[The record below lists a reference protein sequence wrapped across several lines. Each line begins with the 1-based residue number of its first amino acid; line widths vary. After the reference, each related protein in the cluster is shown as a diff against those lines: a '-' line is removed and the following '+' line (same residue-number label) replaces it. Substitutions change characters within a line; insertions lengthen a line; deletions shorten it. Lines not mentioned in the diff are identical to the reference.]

1 MELVA
6 IVATL
11 VLLQYAG
18 FVRLAGSARGRFGVP
33 APATTGNE
41 DFERHLRVQSN
52 TVEQLVVFLPA
63 LFLFAHYVNPEAA
76 SGLGLVFIVGRAL
89 YARAYVSDPGK
100 RGPGF
105 GLTILANLALTVGAL
120 VGAVVQLFA

>member
-11 VLLQYAG
+11 ALLQYAG
-18 FVRLAGSARGRFGVP
+18 FVQLAGSARGRFGVP
-33 APATTGNE
+33 APAITGNE
-41 DFERHLRVQSN
+41 DFERRLRIQSN

-63 LFLFAHYVNPEAA
+63 LFLFAHYVHVETAA
-76 SGLGLVFIVGRAL
+76 GLGLVFIVGRAL
-89 YARAYVSDPGK
+89 YARAYVSNPAG

-120 VGAVVQLFA
+120 VGAVVKLLG